1 MTSFCF
7 LTGRVVLS
15 PGFLAWVFDMPST
28 QVHLLSDNYVRGTVS
43 SALPKSS
50 HLMGT
55 KNPVKTILI
64 FFGWLNL
71 RELVDLFT
79 QQLNLIFHGHYCSNW
94 DTMNHQKEVY
104 FLSDWKETKKNAQT
118 LVGIQAER
126 NESSSFLIDHVQNLT
141 ILVFGIENLF
151 RCQEF
156 KCSFHGA
163 TFRNHSFHLHSTGK
177 ACC

>member
-7 LTGRVVLS
+7 VTGRVVLS

-104 FLSDWKETKKNAQT
+104 FLSDWKETKKKKKCPN
-118 LVGIQAER
+118 
-126 NESSSFLIDHVQNLT
+126 
-141 ILVFGIENLF
+141 FGWHPSREKWIKF
-151 RCQEF
+151 FSHWSCA
-156 KCSFHGA
+156 KS
-163 TFRNHSFHLHSTGK
+163 NHSCLWDWESIQIPRI
-177 ACC
+177 